1 MILYLET
8 MWYNKRMKTTNT
20 NVEKITLK
28 TNKGLKDIVIMA
40 IIFNLIFIICAVLCG
55 VFGFHTPYS
64 ALFITALMF
73 AYHIDVRL
81 IIGFSISK
89 FVKPKINVHKKCF
102 AITENEYRRLEKFGV
117 KNWKDKFLTVFK
129 HQFVIQDIK
138 NKQNIEYVLRNN
150 ISAEIIHW
158 VCFFV
163 GLLAIL
169 IGCLLSIS
177 EWYIYV
183 ITAILASLLAD
194 VPPILI
200 QRYNRYRVLKI
211 AKRLQD

>member
-28 TNKGLKDIVIMA
+28 ANKGLKDIVIMA
-40 IIFNLIFIICAVLCG
+40 IIFNMIFIICAVLCG
-55 VFGFHTPYS
+55 IFGFHTPYF

-102 AITENEYRRLEKFGV
+102 AIPENEYRRLEKFGV

>member
-1 MILYLET
+1 MILYLEA
-8 MWYNKRMKTTNT
+8 MCYNKRMKTTNT

-28 TNKGLKDIVIMA
+28 ANKGLKDIVIMA

-55 VFGFHTPYS
+55 IFGFHTPYS

-89 FVKPKINVHKKCF
+89 FVKPKIKVNKKCF

-169 IGCLLSIS
+169 IGCLLSIN

>member
-28 TNKGLKDIVIMA
+28 ANKGLKDIIIMA
-40 IIFNLIFIICAVLCG
+40 LIFNLVFIICLVLCC
-55 VFGFHTPYS
+55 VFGFHAPYF

-81 IIGFSISK
+81 IIGFLISK